1 MWGHFSQ
8 RGIADITEERVAVFQ
23 EFQALDVSF

>member
-8 RGIADITEERVAVFQ
+8 RGIADITGEIVAVFQ